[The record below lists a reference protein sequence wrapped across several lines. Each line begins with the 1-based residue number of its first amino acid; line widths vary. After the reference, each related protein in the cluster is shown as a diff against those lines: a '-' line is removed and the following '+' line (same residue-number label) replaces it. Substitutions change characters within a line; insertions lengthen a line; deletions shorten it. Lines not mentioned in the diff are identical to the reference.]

1 MKNDNTYTLIFNPKS
16 MTWCIYR
23 NSTNKLI
30 MQSTDYKQMKIKYD
44 KLNED
49 NEKNIQMHIEVLNKC
64 DNRGRKSRIYKLY
77 HYGEYVDTGTRKEL
91 MNKYIDLKSDVFYR
105 YYKKN
110 KYNVEIVEE

>member
-1 MKNDNTYTLIFNPKS
+1 MKNDNVYTLIFNPKS

-23 NSTNKLI
+23 NSSNKLI
-30 MQSTDYKQMKIKYD
+30 MQSTDYEQMKIKYD

-49 NEKNIQMHIEVLNKC
+49 NEKNIKMHIEILNKC
-64 DNRGRKSRIYKLY
+64 KRTGRKSRIYKLY

-91 MNKYIDLKSDVFYR
+91 MSKYIDLQSDVFYR